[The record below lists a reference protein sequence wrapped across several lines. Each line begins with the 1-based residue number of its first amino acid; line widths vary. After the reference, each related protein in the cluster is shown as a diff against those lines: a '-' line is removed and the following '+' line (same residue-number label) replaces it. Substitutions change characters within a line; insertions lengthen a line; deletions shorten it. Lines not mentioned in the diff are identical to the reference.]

1 MAQDSSA
8 VIVPGVGHFYIAAT
22 SATKPTGTG
31 VPSSPWVAIGHTSY
45 EDPLTVVR
53 GGGESTALPTWQAPS
68 GVRTRV
74 SPISYR
80 LNFRL
85 LQHDATGLNLYYG
98 GGAVNAT
105 TDEFEVPKTPAAQT
119 KSLFVRILDGAV
131 PWARYFGSVDIIG
144 SDDEEMDPENLLGL
158 PVTATVLD
166 DADLSY
172 LFSIAGPTTVLP

>member
-1 MAQDSSA
+1 MALDSTA

-31 VPSSPWVAIGHTSY
+31 VPSSPWAEIGHTSY
-45 EDPLTVVR
+45 EEPLTVAR
-53 GGGESTALPTWQAPS
+53 EGGESTSLPTWQAPT

-74 SPISYR
+74 APVSYK

-85 LQHDATGLNLYYG
+85 LQHDSVSLPLYYG
-98 GGAVNAT
+98 GGVMNAT
-105 TDEFEVPKTPAAQT
+105 TDEFEVPKTPTAQT
-119 KSLFVRILDGAV
+119 KSLFVRVVDGASV
-131 PWARYFGSVDIIG
+131 WARYFGTVDIIG

-172 LFSIAGPTTVLP
+172 LFSIAGPTTVTP